1 MATAGLI
8 IGILA
13 IFGGMIGCIPF
24 LGWAN
29 WVNIPFGSIGIILSG
44 IDLSQKNE
52 KTKNIATAGLIL
64 SSIAVVFGIIRL
76 MSCGGFI

>member
-13 IFGGMIGCIPF
+13 IFGGMIGCVPF

-29 WVNIPFGSIGIILSG
+29 WVNIPFGCIGIILSG
-44 IDLSQKNE
+44 IDLSQKN
-52 KTKNIATAGLIL
+52 
-64 SSIAVVFGIIRL
+64 
-76 MSCGGFI
+76 

>member
-13 IFGGMIGCIPF
+13 IFGGMIGCVPF

-29 WVNIPFGSIGIILSG
+29 WFNIPFGCIGIALSA
-44 IDLSQKNE
+44 IDLSRKSE
-52 KTKNIATAGLIL
+52 ETKNIATAGLVL
-64 SSIAVVFGIIRL
+64 SSIAVIFGIIRL
-76 MSCGGFI
+76 MSCGGFL